1 MRESPRDPAMTVA
14 RGRSTRVVV
23 LAGGVGGARLAH
35 GLARLPGVELTVV
48 VNTGDDLELHGLAI
62 SPDVDTVLY
71 TLAGMANPETG
82 WGLRDE
88 TWSAHG
94 MLARYGAPTWF
105 RLGDRDLATQL
116 VRTRRLRDGATPTDV
131 TGELA
136 QALGVRARI
145 LPMSDRPVRTHVRTS
160 GGWLEFQEWFV
171 ARAHADDALEI
182 RFDGVEDA
190 RPTERVLTSVA
201 AADVILFAPSNP
213 FVSIGTIL
221 ALPGMVAAL
230 EAAAAPVVAVSPI
243 VAGAAIKGPADRMFE
258 TLGGESSAVGV
269 ARHYAGA
276 FPGLVDGL
284 VIDGADRGQAAAIEQ
299 LGIRA
304 LVTSAIMRDEEDR
317 VRLAGEVV
325 GFAMDLR
332 RDERRRGED

>member
-1 MRESPRDPAMTVA
+1 MMEPHRDPAMA
-14 RGRSTRVVV
+14 AAPGASTRVVV
-23 LAGGVGGARLAH
+23 LAGGVGGARLSH
-35 GLARLPGVELTVV
+35 GVARLPGVELTVV

-71 TLAGMANPETG
+71 TLAGVANPETG

-116 VRTRRLRDGATPTDV
+116 VRTRRFRDGATPTDV

-145 LPMSDRPVRTHVRTS
+145 LPMSDRPVRTHVRTH

-171 ARAHADDALEI
+171 ARGHADDVLEV

-190 RPTERVLTSVA
+190 RPTERVLTSIA
-201 AADVILFAPSNP
+201 AADAILVAPSNP

-230 EAAAAPVVAVSPI
+230 LAAAAPVVAVSPI
-243 VAGAAIKGPADRMFE
+243 VAGAALKGPADRMFE
-258 TLGGESSAVGV
+258 TLGGESSALGV

-284 VIDGADRGQAAAIEQ
+284 VIDGADRDQAAAIGQ
-299 LGIRA
+299 LGIRT
-304 LVTSAIMRDEEDR
+304 LVTSAIMRDEDDR
-317 VRLAGEVV
+317 VRLAGEVL
-325 GFAMDLR
+325 GFATELR
-332 RDERRRGED
+332 RDEQRRNEG